1 VFDAHTG
8 QWLMH
13 PVYARTALAVGAW
26 LDGPALVAE
35 EQTTTVVPQGWRAS
49 LDGLGHLHLIDQTA
63 PPAP

>member
-1 VFDAHTG
+1 
-8 QWLMH
+8 
-13 PVYARTALAVGAW
+13 
-26 LDGPALVAE
+26 VAE